1 MQVSEL
7 GFFHAAM
14 TNTLVLQNYQSHK
27 NTGFLCGYTWSGQ
40 AVGFI
45 YLSQHNLSISRVFP
59 NTKAPEYL
67 FQTKLI
73 WFVIYEHMAS

>member
-14 TNTLVLQNYQSHK
+14 TNILFLQNHQTHK
-27 NTGFLCGYTWSGQ
+27 KTGFLYGYSWSGQ
-40 AVGFI
+40 AVGFLS
-45 YLSQHNLSISRVFP
+45 LSQHNLSSSRVFP

-73 WFVIYEHMAS
+73 WLVIYEHMTS